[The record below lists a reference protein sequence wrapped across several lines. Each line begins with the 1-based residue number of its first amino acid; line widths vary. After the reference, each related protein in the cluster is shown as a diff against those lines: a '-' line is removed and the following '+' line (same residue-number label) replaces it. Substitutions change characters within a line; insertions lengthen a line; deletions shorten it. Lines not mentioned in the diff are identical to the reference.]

1 MKKCFKNLILILL
14 LSQSFIGLAQS
25 AGFNNT
31 FAILSLNGAANSY
44 YDLNAATANADF
56 NGANLGTFNPAYNS
70 LILKG
75 GEHNVWK
82 CGGCD
87 LTSTRL
93 YYRIYLTGGSGGSF
107 TAVNLPWTSGFNN
120 GCGGQDQ
127 MWSST
132 TGNINILSGLNPGT
146 YNLELYSD
154 ASVTCS
160 GGSVYASN
168 NGSNYIATFTVSA
181 DFISLNTIGAT
192 SLEDF
197 NALVNSGTGVA
208 LPTGWRI
215 LETGTAANN
224 SYTAG
229 TGSTATGDS
238 YSFGA
243 TGSTERA
250 LGGVQSGSL
259 NPSFGAKFLNS
270 TASTIASLTISYT
283 GETWRV
289 GSAGRADRLNFQY
302 STDATSLNTGT
313 WIDVDSLDYYNIA
326 HAATQTGSMIHSANR
341 SFTFGGLSIAT
352 GTNFWIRWTDL
363 DAAGSDDGMAI
374 DDFSIK
380 PCFSVAVPTTTA
392 QTFCSGALVS
402 NLSATGT
409 AIQWYSNSTGGAS
422 LSGTTALTSATYYV
436 TQTLSN
442 CESAR
447 TSSIVTLNNL
457 PTVSA
462 GSNQTVCAGTSVT
475 LSGSGASTYTWNNS
489 VQNGVAF
496 TPSTTQTYTVTGT
509 DANGCTNTSQVQ
521 VAVNALPTVSA
532 GSNQTVCEGTS
543 VTLSGSGANT
553 YTWNNSVQNGVA
565 FTPSSTQ
572 TYTVTGTDAN
582 GCTNTAQVTVTVNAL
597 PNVSA
602 GQAQT
607 VCAGTS
613 VTLSGS
619 GASTYT
625 WNNNVQDG
633 VAFTPSTTQTYTVTG
648 TDANGCTNTA
658 QVQVAVN
665 ALPTVS
671 AGQNQAVCA
680 GTSVTLSG
688 SGAASYTWNNGV
700 TNAVAFTPNATT
712 TYTVTGT
719 DANGCTNT
727 AQVQVAVNALP
738 TVSAGSNQTVCAG
751 TSVTLNGS
759 GAQSYTWN
767 NNVQDGVAFTP
778 STTQTYTVTGT
789 DANGCTN
796 TAQVQVAVNALPTVS
811 AGQNQAVCAGTA
823 VTLNGSGAQSFT
835 WNNNVQN
842 GVAFTPSTTQSY
854 TVTGTAANGCTNTAQ
869 VQVAVNALPAVS
881 AGQNQAVCAGTS
893 VTLSGSGAQSYTWNN
908 NVQDGV
914 AFTPSTTQSYTVTG
928 TDANGCTNTAQVQV
942 AVNALPT
949 VSAGQNQ
956 AVCAGTSVT
965 LSGSGASSYSWNN
978 GVTNAV
984 AFTPSTTQSY
994 TVTGTDANGCTNTAQ
1009 LTVTVNALPTIS
1021 AGQNQAVCAG
1031 TSVTLNGSGAQSYT
1045 WNNNVQDGVAF
1056 TPSTTQTYTV
1066 TGTDANGCT
1075 NTAQVQV
1082 AVNALPTVSAGQ
1094 NQTVCAGTAVTLNGS
1109 GAQSYTWNNN
1119 VQDGVA
1125 FTPNNTQTYTVTG
1138 TAANGC
1144 TNTAQVQVAVNAL
1157 PTVSAGQNQTVCA
1170 GTSVTLSGSGAA
1182 SYTWN
1187 NGVTNAVAF
1196 TPNATT
1202 TYTVT
1207 GTDAN
1212 GCTNTAQVQVAVNA
1226 LPTVSA
1232 GQNQA
1237 VCIGNTV
1244 TLSGSGAQSYTW
1256 NNNVQDGVAFTP
1268 STTQSYT
1275 VTGTDANGCTNTA
1288 QVQVAVNALPTVSAG
1303 QSQAVCTGTSV
1314 TLSGSGANTYTWNN
1328 NVQDGVAFTPSTTQ
1342 SYTVTGTDANGCTNT
1357 ALVTVTV
1364 NALPTVGAG
1373 QNQTVCAGTAVTLNG
1388 SGANTYTWN
1397 NNVQNAVAFIPNAT
1411 TTYTVTGT
1419 DANGCTNTA
1428 QVQVAVNALPTVSAG
1443 QNQAVCAGT
1452 SVTLSGSGA
1461 STYTWNNNVQDGVAF
1476 TPSTTQSYAVI
1487 GTDANG
1493 CTNTAQVT
1501 VTVNAL
1507 PTVSGGQNQAVC
1519 AGNTVTL
1526 SGSGAQSYT
1535 WNNNVQNGVA
1545 FTPNTTQSYTVTGT
1559 DVNGCTNTAQVTV
1572 TVNTLPFVS
1581 AGLPMAICQ
1590 GSSVIL
1596 YGSGA
1601 QTYTWNNG
1609 VQNAVSFVPTNTQ
1622 TYTVVGTDQNGC
1634 QGTAQ
1639 VAVTVNPIPAVS
1651 GGPNQT
1657 ICSGS
1662 LATLT
1667 GTGASSYS
1675 WSGGVQNGVAFIPQ
1689 ANQTYSVTGTSA
1701 AGCQAT
1707 AQVTITVV
1715 NNPVVSGGANQ
1726 IVCPGSQVTLTGSGA
1741 TTYVWSNGVQNGVPF
1756 VPTSTQ
1762 TYTVTGTLNGGCSST
1777 AQVTVTVSTPPNV
1790 NAGNNISICAG
1801 DSVML
1806 SATGA
1811 NTYSWSGGI
1820 QNGTYIT
1827 PNSTQTYTVTG
1838 VDGLGCSNS
1847 DAVTITVNQATSSTL
1862 TTTACNSYI
1871 LNGQT
1876 YSQSGTYTQVIP
1888 NALGCDSTITL
1899 NLTINVPPAIP
1910 VITAM
1915 NGVTLVSST
1924 QDNVSY
1930 QWIFCNSGL
1939 PIANATDT
1947 MYTTSINGNFAV
1959 VVSNG
1964 CGSVT
1969 SNCISIDNVGVHSV
1983 DEEMVSIYPNPTLN
1997 HVIIDGLKEELTPYV
2012 LTDAQ
2017 GRVIA
2022 EGVLSL
2028 EEDKI
2033 DLSPCSN
2040 GIYWL
2045 TLRGYKPME
2054 LVKQ

>member
-1 MKKCFKNLILILL
+1 
-14 LSQSFIGLAQS
+14 
-25 AGFNNT
+25 
-31 FAILSLNGAANSY
+31 
-44 YDLNAATANADF
+44 
-56 NGANLGTFNPAYNS
+56 
-70 LILKG
+70 
-75 GEHNVWK
+75 
-82 CGGCD
+82 
-87 LTSTRL
+87 
-93 YYRIYLTGGSGGSF
+93 
-107 TAVNLPWTSGFNN
+107 
-120 GCGGQDQ
+120 
-127 MWSST
+127 
-132 TGNINILSGLNPGT
+132 
-146 YNLELYSD
+146 
-154 ASVTCS
+154 
-160 GGSVYASN
+160 
-168 NGSNYIATFTVSA
+168 
-181 DFISLNTIGAT
+181 
-192 SLEDF
+192 
-197 NALVNSGTGVA
+197 
-208 LPTGWRI
+208 
-215 LETGTAANN
+215 
-224 SYTAG
+224 
-229 TGSTATGDS
+229 
-238 YSFGA
+238 
-243 TGSTERA
+243 
-250 LGGVQSGSL
+250 
-259 NPSFGAKFLNS
+259 
-270 TASTIASLTISYT
+270 
-283 GETWRV
+283 
-289 GSAGRADRLNFQY
+289 LNFQY

-475 LSGSGASTYTWNNS
+475 LSGSGASTYTWNNNVQNGVAFTPS
-489 VQNGVAF
+489 TTQTYTVTGTDANGCTNTAQVQVTVNALPTVGAGANQTVCAGTSVTLSGSGASTYAWNNNVQDGVAFTPASTQTYTVTGTDANGCTNTAQVQVTVNALPTVGAGANQTVCAGTSVTLSGSGASTYTWNNNVQNGVAF

-553 YTWNNSVQNGVA
+553 YTWNNNVQNGVA
-565 FTPSSTQ
+565 FTPS
-572 TYTVTGTDAN
+572 
-582 GCTNTAQVTVTVNAL
+582 
-597 PNVSA
+597 
-602 GQAQT
+602 
-607 VCAGTS
+607 
-613 VTLSGS
+613 
-619 GASTYT
+619 
-625 WNNNVQDG
+625 
-633 VAFTPSTTQTYTVTG
+633 TTQ
-648 TDANGCTNTA
+648 
-658 QVQVAVN
+658 
-665 ALPTVS
+665 
-671 AGQNQAVCA
+671 
-680 GTSVTLSG
+680 
-688 SGAASYTWNNGV
+688 
-700 TNAVAFTPNATT
+700 

-751 TSVTLNGS
+751 TSVTLSGSGASTYTWNNNVQNGVAFTPSTTQTYTVTGTAANGCTNTAQVQVTVNALPAVSAGQNQAVCAGTAVTLNGS

-767 NNVQDGVAFTP
+767 NNLQNGVAFTP

-823 VTLNGSGAQSFT
+823 VTLNGSGAQSYT

-914 AFTPSTTQSYTVTG
+914 AFTPSTTQTYTVTG
-928 TDANGCTNTAQVQV
+928 TDANGCTNTAQ
-942 AVNALPT
+942 
-949 VSAGQNQ
+949 
-956 AVCAGTSVT
+956 
-965 LSGSGASSYSWNN
+965 
-978 GVTNAV
+978 
-984 AFTPSTTQSY
+984 TTI
-994 TVTGTDANGCTNTAQ
+994 
-1009 LTVTVNALPTIS
+1009 TVNALPTIS
-1021 AGQNQAVCAG
+1021 AGSNQTVCAG

-1094 NQTVCAGTAVTLNGS
+1094 NQ
-1109 GAQSYTWNNN
+1109 
-1119 VQDGVA
+1119 
-1125 FTPNNTQTYTVTG
+1125 
-1138 TAANGC
+1138 
-1144 TNTAQVQVAVNAL
+1144 
-1157 PTVSAGQNQTVCA
+1157 
-1170 GTSVTLSGSGAA
+1170 
-1182 SYTWN
+1182 
-1187 NGVTNAVAF
+1187 
-1196 TPNATT
+1196 
-1202 TYTVT
+1202 
-1207 GTDAN
+1207 
-1212 GCTNTAQVQVAVNA
+1212 
-1226 LPTVSA
+1226 
-1232 GQNQA
+1232 A

-1256 NNNVQDGVAFTP
+1256 NNNVQDGVVFTP

-1303 QSQAVCTGTSV
+1303 QSQAVCAGTSV

-1461 STYTWNNNVQDGVAF
+1461 STYTWNNNVQDGVVF

-1507 PTVSGGQNQAVC
+1507 PTVSAGQNQAVC

-1609 VQNAVSFVPTNTQ
+1609 VQNAVSFTPTLTQ
-1622 TYTVVGTDQNGC
+1622 TYTVVGTNQNGC
-1634 QGTAQ
+1634 QGSAQ
-1639 VAVTVNPIPAVS
+1639 VVVTVNPTPSVS
-1651 GGPNQT
+1651 GGANQT

-1675 WSGGVQNGVAFIPQ
+1675 WSGGVQNGVPFIPQ

-2028 EEDKI
+2028 EENKI